1 VKPQNA
7 IGPTPNF
14 MKFDLWKLIG
24 RRSLDEYQ
32 LAQAAFEAAHPM
44 MSLDQPAPPKWR
56 DQADAKALEKQA
68 EAALRDALQLET
80 SDARE
85 IWQPSGRDR
94 LLVRKLLVDVLW
106 REDCPR
112 RLVSRRRRCV
122 SSRPIPM

>member
-44 MSLDQPAPPKWR
+44 MSLDQPAP
-56 DQADAKALEKQA
+56 A
-68 EAALRDALQLET
+68 EELY
-80 SDARE
+80 
-85 IWQPSGRDR
+85 
-94 LLVRKLLVDVLW
+94 
-106 REDCPR
+106 
-112 RLVSRRRRCV
+112 
-122 SSRPIPM
+122 